1 MPAREIFREPFRGN
15 RARLFR
21 CTDTAL
27 LRAPALPRN
36 RFDTT
41 RTEFPE
47 NAPGE
52 SAELVRLLHRLGA
65 DQELRDAVALASPSL
80 DRLLTEVGEGRPVEP
95 KRLCKALLALSRYL
109 LRATSRP
116 TPFGLFSGVAAVR
129 IADRPTTGPGSGSGS
144 GSRAASEA
152 GAAPG
157 SRTDSEVRA
166 RLGGAHRVAVRPD
179 MGWLTA
185 VLAELELRPDT
196 LTELRITAN
205 DLAFVRGT
213 RLVLPYVPE
222 RHGTAQQAGGTLV
235 EVSVRCTPAVR
246 AVLELTERPVRYA
259 ELAQRLGERFPGV
272 PAQRAADLLRQLVER
287 EFLLTDLRPPATA
300 TDPLAH
306 VLERLPAGPAR
317 SELTA
322 LRRELERSG
331 TATDRSAALARM
343 RRLHD
348 ADRPHHADRPHDAG
362 RLLQLDLALDAEVT
376 LPAAVAAEAER
387 AAEVLWRTSR
397 ARDVPHLAQYHRDFV
412 ELYGTDRLVPLTELL
427 DPDRGLG
434 APAGYLLPPSER
446 ERPAPAGPSPQ
457 DAVRIELAQAA
468 LLDGHPEVVLDE
480 ALIARLTPDSTL
492 APPRSLDL
500 YARVLAGSTEE
511 LAAGRFRLWLS
522 PESAADHAG
531 ATVGRFSHLLP
542 EAAERIAAAGREA
555 EGRGADTAQLVLRAA
570 HSRSANLDRVRRLHD
585 RRITVGAFTD
595 RTDPGTVPLADLA
608 VGADLDA
615 LHLTRLSTGRRIV
628 PLAWNMLNPQAQ
640 AGNTGRLLRELR
652 LSGVRPG
659 FTWDW
664 GPMEQAPYTPRV
676 RYGRTVLAPARWR
689 PTAPFFTD
697 AALTPEQWRRDLD
710 GWRERWAVPDRVLLC
725 VADRALELD
734 LTAGLHVRLLRQDL
748 ARHPDAVLREAPTGA
763 EAYGWLTGPQGA
775 HTAEVVFPLL
785 ADLPADRT
793 PTAPPA
799 PEPAPRLQPPGG
811 AWLYAKL
818 YTSSRRQNEILVHRL
833 PQLLAQLPAAVDH
846 WHFVR
851 YRDPQPHLRL
861 RFHGEPTALNGELLP
876 TLHDW
881 SADLHRA
888 GLAGRL
894 VLDSYEPEWE
904 RYGGRAA
911 TSAAEQ
917 AFHADSTAV
926 LAQLT
931 ALESGLLT
939 LEPALLGALNLID
952 LLRQLHGEDH
962 FADRLLTTYPRAA
975 APRGARTAA
984 IRLTDPA
991 ALRATPGGP
1000 ELLTAWQHRAET
1012 LRRHA
1017 PTLAP
1022 AAPSLIH
1029 MHHNRLLGI
1038 DPTTESRAHAIARA
1052 TTEALHHRP

>member
-1 MPAREIFREPFRGN
+1 MSAPELFREPFRGKS
-15 RARLFR
+15 ARLFR
-21 CTDTAL
+21 CADTAL
-27 LRAPALPRN
+27 LRASVLPRK

-41 RTEFPE
+41 RTEFP
-47 NAPGE
+47 AAGPGE
-52 SAELVRLLHRLGA
+52 SAESAELIRLLDRLA
-65 DQELRDAVALASPSL
+65 SDRELRDAVALASPSL
-80 DRLLTEVGEGRPVEP
+80 DRLLTEVRDGRPVEP
-95 KRLCKALLALSRYL
+95 KRLRKALLALSRYL
-109 LRATSRP
+109 LRAASRP
-116 TPFGLFSGVAAVR
+116 TPFGLFSGVAAVH
-129 IADRPTTGPGSGSGS
+129 IGGGPT
-144 GSRAASEA
+144 AE
-152 GAAPG
+152 
-157 SRTDSEVRA
+157 TDA
-166 RLGGAHRVAVRPD
+166 RLGDARLGSARLGDGHRVAARPD

-196 LTELRITAN
+196 LAGLRIAVN
-205 DLAFVRGT
+205 ELAFVRGP

-222 RHGTAQQAGGTLV
+222 RHGAAQRAGGTLV

-246 AVLELTERPVRYA
+246 AVLELAERPVRYA
-259 ELAQRLGERFPGV
+259 ELADRLGERFPGV
-272 PAQRAADLLRQLVER
+272 PPQRAADLLRQLVER

-300 TDPLAH
+300 TDPLGH
-306 VLERLPAGPAR
+306 VLDRLPAGPAHAQ
-317 SELTA
+317 LTA
-322 LRRELERSG
+322 LRQELDAAA
-331 TATDRSAALARM
+331 TATAADRSAALDTALARM

-348 ADRPHHADRPHDAG
+348 GD
-362 RLLQLDLALDAEVT
+362 RLLQLDLGLDTEPT
-376 LPAAVAAEAER
+376 LPAVVAAEAER

-397 ARDVPHLAQYHRDFV
+397 VREVPHLAQYHRDFV
-412 ELYGTDRLVPLTELL
+412 EQYGTDRLVPLTELL

-434 APAGYLLPPSER
+434 APAGYLMPPSER
-446 ERPAPAGPSPQ
+446 ERPAPDGPSPQ

-468 LLDGHPEVVLDE
+468 LLDGRSEVVLDE
-480 ALIARLTPDSTL
+480 ELIARLSPDTTL

-500 YARVLAGSTEE
+500 YARVLAGSAEE

-522 PESAADHAG
+522 PEAAADHAG

-542 EAAERIAAAGREA
+542 EAAERIAAAGRKA
-555 EGRGADTAQLVLRAA
+555 EGRGADTAQLVLRTA
-570 HSRSANLDRVRRLHD
+570 HSRSANLNQVRPLHD

-595 RTDPGTVPLADLA
+595 RTDPGTVPLSDLA

-615 LHLTRLSTGRRIV
+615 LHLVRLSTGRRIV

-640 AGNTGRLLRELR
+640 VGNTGRFLRELR

-689 PTAPFFTD
+689 PTAPFLTD
-697 AALTPEQWRRDLD
+697 PAPTPEQWRRELD
-710 GWRERWAVPDRVLLC
+710 AWRERWAVPDRVLLC

-748 ARHPDAVLREAPTGA
+748 ARHPDAVLREAPTG
-763 EAYGWLTGPQGA
+763 EDAYGWLTGPQGA
-775 HTAEVVFPLL
+775 HTAEVVLPLL
-785 ADLPADRT
+785 ADLPADRPSAT
-793 PTAPPA
+793 PPPPVRA
-799 PEPAPRLQPPGG
+799 ARSQLPGG
-811 AWLYAKL
+811 DWLYAKL
-818 YTSSRRQNEILVHRL
+818 YSSSRRQNELLVHRL
-833 PQLLAQLPAAVDH
+833 PQLLAELPAAVDH

-861 RFHGEPTALNGELLP
+861 RFHGEPAALNRELLP

-881 SADLHRA
+881 TADLHRA
-888 GLAGRL
+888 GLATRL
-894 VLDSYEPEWE
+894 TLDSYEPEWE

-911 TSAAEQ
+911 TAAAEQ

-931 ALESGLLT
+931 ALDSGRLT
-939 LEPALLGALNLID
+939 LAPALLGALNLID
-952 LLRQLHGEDH
+952 LQRHLHGEDH
-962 FADRLLTTYPRAA
+962 YADRLLATYPRAA
-975 APRGARTAA
+975 TPREARATA

-991 ALRATPGGP
+991 ALRTVPGGP
-1000 ELLTAWQHRAET
+1000 DLLTTWQHRAET

-1017 PTLAP
+1017 TTLSP

-1038 DPTTESRAHAIARA
+1038 DPTTEAQAQALART
-1052 TTEALHHRP
+1052 TTEALHHRRV